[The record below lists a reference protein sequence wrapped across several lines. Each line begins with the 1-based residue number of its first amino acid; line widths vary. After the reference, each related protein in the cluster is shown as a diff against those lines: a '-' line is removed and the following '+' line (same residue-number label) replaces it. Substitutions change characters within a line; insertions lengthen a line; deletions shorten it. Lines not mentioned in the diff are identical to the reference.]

1 IGGALTVFDIRFH
14 GRGGQGVV
22 ICANM
27 LSAALAAEGKYAL
40 SFPLFSG
47 DRRGGPVTAFV
58 RVGNSP
64 AEVPR
69 CQIHEPDCLILM
81 HASLLSGL
89 DAKGRPAVLHGFK
102 EGGLILVN
110 SSRAPEEL
118 GIGVRAVIATVN
130 ATGIAERLGLGTATS
145 RPVNTAILGALVRVA
160 EIVTIE
166 SLEVAIRK
174 EVPEKIDLNLAAARE
189 AFGSVNILKEVSHA

>member
-1 IGGALTVFDIRFH
+1 VTVFDIRFH

-27 LSAALAAEGKYAL
+27 LAAALAAEGKYAL

-58 RVGNSP
+58 RVS
-64 AEVPR
+64 ASSADVPR
-69 CQIHEPDCLILM
+69 CQIYEPDCLLLM
-81 HASLLSGL
+81 HASLLGTL

-110 SSRAPEEL
+110 SAHAPGEL
-118 GIGVRAVIATVN
+118 GIPVRAKVATVN

-145 RPVNTAILGALVRVA
+145 RPVNTAILGALVRATELVA
-160 EIVTIE
+160 IE

-174 EVPEKIDLNLAAARE
+174 EVPEKVELNLAAARE
-189 AFGSVNILKEVSHA
+189 AFQAVNIMKEVAHA

>member
-1 IGGALTVFDIRFH
+1 
-14 GRGGQGVV
+14 VV

-27 LSAALAAEGKYAL
+27 LAAALAAEGKYAL

-58 RVGNSP
+58 RVGNAST
-64 AEVPR
+64 EVPR
-69 CQIHEPDCLILM
+69 CQIYEPDCLILM
-81 HASLLSGL
+81 HASLLSGR
-89 DAKGRPAVLHGFK
+89 DAQGRPAVLHGFK

-118 GIGVRAVIATVN
+118 GIALRAQIATVN

-145 RPVNTAILGALVRVA
+145 RPVNTAILGALLRVTELVA
-160 EIVTIE
+160 IE
-166 SLEVAIRK
+166 SLEAAIRK
-174 EVPEKIDLNLAAARE
+174 EVPEKVELNLAAAHE
-189 AFGSVNILKEVSHA
+189 AFQSVNILKEVTHA

>member
-1 IGGALTVFDIRFH
+1 MYDIRFH

-27 LSAALAAEGKYAL
+27 LAAALAAEGKYAL

-58 RVGNSP
+58 RVGDAST
-64 AEVPR
+64 EVPR
-69 CQIHEPDCLILM
+69 CQIYHPDCLILM
-81 HASLLSGL
+81 HASLLSAR
-89 DAKGRPAVLHGFK
+89 DAKGGAVVLHGFK

-110 SSRAPEEL
+110 SGHAPQEL
-118 GIGVRAVIATVN
+118 GIAVRAKVATVN
-130 ATGIAERLGLGTATS
+130 ATGIAERLGLGTAS
-145 RPVNTAILGALVRVA
+145 PRAGGPAILGPLARATGLVA
-160 EIVTIE
+160 IE

-174 EVPEKIDLNLAAARE
+174 EVPEKVELNLAAARE
-189 AFGSVNILKEVSHA
+189 AFQAVTMMKEVAHA

>member
-1 IGGALTVFDIRFH
+1 MFDIRFH

-27 LSAALAAEGKYAL
+27 LAGALAAEGKYAL

-58 RVGNSP
+58 RVGESS

-69 CQIHEPDCLILM
+69 CQIYAPDCLLLM
-81 HASLLSGL
+81 HASLLGAR
-89 DAKGRPAVLHGFK
+89 DAKGRPDVLYGFK

-110 SSRAPEEL
+110 SSRSPEEL
-118 GIGVRAVIATVN
+118 GIPVRAVIATVN

-145 RPVNTAILGALVRVA
+145 RPVNTAILGALVRATALVA
-160 EIVTIE
+160 IE
-166 SLEVAIRK
+166 SLEVAIRSD
-174 EVPEKIDLNLAAARE
+174 VPEKIDLNLAAARE
-189 AFGSVNILKEVSHA
+189 AYESVTIMKEVSHA